1 MSGETEEDE
10 SLPPSSPTRTAD
22 APIPTPP
29 PVMAIEVVSPSVVVV
44 GPVVVAVVVVVV
56 VVSVVSVVVVA
67 NQGKHEEISVKFVM
81 DVLMGDESKK
91 TA

>member
-1 MSGETEEDE
+1 
-10 SLPPSSPTRTAD
+10 
-22 APIPTPP
+22 
-29 PVMAIEVVSPSVVVV
+29 MAIEVASPSVVVV
-44 GPVVVAVVVVVV
+44 GPVVVVVVVVV

-81 DVLMGDESKK
+81 EVLMGAESKK